1 MNAKKKLVILSVNYE
16 PYMSGA
22 EQMVRE
28 ILERLGEKYA
38 TTLLTAR
45 FDKKLPFYEK
55 RAGFEIF
62 RLGIGH
68 KIADKFLYPVLAA
81 MKARDLNADIIH
93 AVMESYAGGAL
104 VLVKYFC
111 PRAKRI
117 LTLQSGDLDD
127 DRKQNNPLI
136 RFTWKIIHR
145 SPHIVTAISS
155 FLAHRAERLGVK
167 PENIF
172 ITPNGVDLSEVPTEP
187 DRVPGRVLCM
197 GRLSWEKGYDYL
209 IPAWPEV
216 VKAAPEA
223 RLVIYGDG
231 PREKEIRGM
240 VRESGVEEKI
250 EIRRPVPHAEFMKEM
265 AKAEVFILP
274 TLAEGLGIVFI
285 EAQACGVPPIG
296 TRVGGVPDVIQ
307 DGENGLLIE
316 PKNSDQIAEA
326 ILRLLKDRPL
336 RDRLRAGGLLACRR
350 FEWKEILG
358 KIDDIYKDVLK

>member
-1 MNAKKKLVILSVNYE
+1 M
-16 PYMSGA
+16 
-22 EQMVRE
+22 
-28 ILERLGEKYA
+28 
-38 TTLLTAR
+38 
-45 FDKKLPFYEK
+45 
-55 RAGFEIF
+55 
-62 RLGIGH
+62 
-68 KIADKFLYPVLAA
+68 
-81 MKARDLNADIIH
+81 
-93 AVMESYAGGAL
+93 
-104 VLVKYFC
+104 
-111 PRAKRI
+111 
-117 LTLQSGDLDD
+117 
-127 DRKQNNPLI
+127 
-136 RFTWKIIHR
+136 
-145 SPHIVTAISS
+145 
-155 FLAHRAERLGVK
+155 
-167 PENIF
+167 
-172 ITPNGVDLSEVPTEP
+172 
-187 DRVPGRVLCM
+187 
-197 GRLSWEKGYDYL
+197 
-209 IPAWPEV
+209 
-216 VKAAPEA
+216 
-223 RLVIYGDG
+223 VIYGDG

-326 ILRLLKDRPL
+326 ILRLLKDRLL